1 MREFL
6 NQLSF
11 MNPVHNPAVRDV
23 TIPVAANAFGDQTDV
38 IKVIEEQIQ
47 VDKQVVET
55 GRVVVSK
62 VVHEEEQIVTTSPM
76 HEEISMERVPMN
88 QYVEMPPAIRYEGDM
103 TIIPVVKEVVVT
115 EKRLMLVE
123 EIRITKRRITTDDIQ
138 RVMLRR
144 EEVTVQR
151 VDNEDGRSV

>member
-1 MREFL
+1 
-6 NQLSF
+6 

-23 TIPVAANAFGDQTDV
+23 TAPVAANAFGDQTDV